1 MVKLHYETD
10 HFCYQPAATSII
22 EIFLPVIKVHF
33 KNLHNTF
40 DYWILFI
47 DGNQNFSMKKLL
59 VFLFVYGASIGF
71 LKAQLPPDS
80 SILTGKQAFSLER
93 RGSYLFLKWKAVS
106 TPNSYWKV
114 QASTNGI
121 EFFTIGLVMGED
133 PGEKNTYLYKRSM
146 ATIDKRYR
154 WLRIQQTLDSYI
166 IITSGPKALPKK

>member
-40 DYWILFI
+40 RCRISFI
-47 DGNQNFSMKKLL
+47 DGNQNFLMKKLL

-71 LKAQLPPDS
+71 LKAQLPSDS
-80 SILTGKQAFSLER
+80 SILAGKQAFSLER
-93 RGSYLFLKWKAVS
+93 RGSYLFLKWKAVN

-114 QASTNGI
+114 LASANGA
-121 EFFTIGLVMGED
+121 EFFTIVLVMGD
-133 PGEKNTYLYKRSM
+133 NPGEQHAYLYKQSV
-146 ATIDKRYR
+146 ATIDKRFR
-154 WLRIQQTLDSYI
+154 LIRIQQTLNSYI
-166 IITSGPKALPKK
+166 ITTSGPKVLRKK